1 MSKEKTY
8 KKNRFFLH
16 WTLLSFG
23 IIPLSY
29 IISLVVVLMIH
40 GAFGFDQMESGT
52 FLSQTIAQM
61 AGGAIIGL
69 GTGIYQKTILERIFK
84 VSQSWIYTL
93 VIGFAVTEL
102 IVCIL
107 LWQLGIYRSD
117 LRFIESNPVPESLF
131 FACAGLIVGILQWTI
146 MRKFFSRGIYWIL
159 ASTIGWGV
167 CILVTQFSIW
177 AFFLGSLLYGLIT
190 GATLTLLIRPSIYKT
205 MHGTS
210 I

>member
-40 GAFGFDQMESGT
+40 GAFGYDQTESGT
-52 FLSQTIAQM
+52 FLSQTIAQL

-69 GTGIYQKTILERIFK
+69 GTGIYQKSMLERFFK
-84 VSQSWIYTL
+84 VPQSWIYTL
-93 VIGFAVTEL
+93 VIGFAVIEL
-102 IVCIL
+102 IVCIF

-117 LRFIESNPVPESLF
+117 LRFIESNPIPESMF
-131 FACAGLIVGILQWTI
+131 FAGAGLIVGILQWTI
-146 MRKFFSRGIYWIL
+146 LRKFFSGSIYWIL
-159 ASTIGWGV
+159 TSTIGWGV
-167 CILVTQFSIW
+167 CILITQFSIW

-190 GATLTLLIRPSIYKT
+190 GATLTLFTRPSIDKT
-205 MHGTS
+205 MPGTS
-210 I
+210 V